1 MKVNEFRK
9 MIAKDKDGKEKEF
22 VETEPRHI
30 NHHESVLQQ
39 SCKRWFDLQYPQF
52 SKLLFAVPNGGWR
65 SKVEA
70 VIMRREGVVA
80 GVADMI
86 LLMPRGGYASLCI
99 EFKTRVGRLTK
110 QRESQIEWQR
120 VAEREGNKYVV
131 VRSVED
137 FIANVKKYLRG

>member
-1 MKVNEFRK
+1 
-9 MIAKDKDGKEKEF
+9 MIAKGKDGKEKEF

-70 VIMRREGVVA
+70 VIMRREA
-80 GVADMI
+80 C
-86 LLMPRGGYASLCI
+86 RGRSGGHDIAHA
-99 EFKTRVGRLTK
+99 TGRL
-110 QRESQIEWQR
+110 RFALYR
-120 VAEREGNKYVV
+120 VQDPCGAHHQTER
-131 VRSVED
+131 
-137 FIANVKKYLRG
+137 